1 MRIVIVGG
9 GFGGVKAALELS
21 KHGHKQITLI
31 SDQDYFLHHATLY
44 ATATGRSRKE
54 SVVRLTDIF
63 ADYPDVAV
71 VKDTVTA
78 LDVERKMVIGKA
90 KSYDYDTLVLALGVV
105 TTYFGIQGLAEHS
118 YGIKTLSEVEKFK
131 NHLHAELE
139 EDRHMDKAYVVIGAG
154 PTGVELAGALTT
166 YLKNVA
172 AAHKVEK
179 AKINILLVEA
189 APRVLPRMSE
199 HASKTIEARLKAI
212 GVTVMTGCKV
222 ESQDDDEVFV
232 NGKSIPSETVVW
244 TSGVT
249 NHPFFKE
256 NATIFRLAPN
266 GRVEVDEFLQAAPDI
281 YVIGDN
287 ANTRYTGT
295 AYTALHN
302 ATYLAQ
308 HLTRVVKHQ
317 PLVTYQPHLFATTV
331 PVGDDW
337 ALYERNQTRY
347 SGWLGAKIRRVTE
360 LRDYMNLL
368 PFGKAWRAWREHHKH
383 EETCD
388 VCKKARA

>member
-1 MRIVIVGG
+1 VRIVIVGG
-9 GFGGVKAALELS
+9 GFGGVKTALELS
-21 KHGHKQITLI
+21 KRGHRHVTLI

-54 SVVRLTDIF
+54 SVIKLTDIF
-63 ADYPDVAV
+63 TNHPGVTV
-71 VKDTVTA
+71 VRDTVTA
-78 LDVERKMVIGKA
+78 LDTDRKLVVGNN
-90 KSYDYDTLVLALGVV
+90 KSYQYDSLVLALGVV

-118 YGIKTLSEVEKFK
+118 YGIKTLTEVDKFK
-131 NHLHAELE
+131 KHLHAELE
-139 EDRHMDKAYVVIGAG
+139 EDRHMDKAYIVIGAG

-166 YLKNVA
+166 YLKEVA
-172 AAHKVEK
+172 SAHKVEK

-199 HASKTIEARLKAI
+199 SASKVIEARLKAI
-212 GVTVMTGCKV
+212 GVQVLTGCKV
-222 ESQDDDEVFV
+222 ESQDNDEIFV

-249 NHPFFKE
+249 NNPFFKA
-256 NATIFRLAPN
+256 NANIFHIAPN
-266 GRVEVDEFLQAAPDI
+266 GRVEVDEFLQAATDI

-302 ATYLAQ
+302 AKYIAA
-308 HLTRVVKHQ
+308 HLMRREHNK

-331 PVGDDW
+331 PVGHNW
-337 ALYERNQTRY
+337 AMYERNSRRF
-347 SGWLGAKIRRVTE
+347 SGWLGAKIRRVIE
-360 LRDYMNLL
+360 LNDYMNLL
-368 PFGKAWRAWREHHKH
+368 PFAKAWHAWREHHKH
-383 EETCD
+383 EEECV